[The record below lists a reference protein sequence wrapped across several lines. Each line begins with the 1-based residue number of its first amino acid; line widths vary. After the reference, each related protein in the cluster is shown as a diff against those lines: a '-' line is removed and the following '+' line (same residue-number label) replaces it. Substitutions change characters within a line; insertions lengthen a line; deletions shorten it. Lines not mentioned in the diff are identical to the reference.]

1 MMVVMKLMIIV
12 ADGDSNYCINADG
25 GANADAAGEDPGE
38 KEAPYPDTVI
48 VSRAL
53 PPIEID

>member
-1 MMVVMKLMIIV
+1 MPGVRV
-12 ADGDSNYCINADG
+12 ACAASVNFTSTPA
-25 GANADAAGEDPGE
+25 ADAAGVEPGE